1 MKKNLIFTYSTGQTD
16 LTALTYPFLERYCE
30 NHNIDLLI
38 VREPHPHIKQK
49 FDDLDLEWVTGG
61 GERLFAY
68 DLFNIY
74 DRILWIGSDVLVHPH
89 APNIFNEIPE
99 GYIGGYVE
107 HKKGEFHHAG
117 DICGDCYR
125 AFGVL
130 PDNYINIDVMLVDKQ
145 LKDIYD
151 YNNQELIKN
160 INNGKWAYQDYF
172 NYYIKKNNTPLFDLG
187 YKWNCMIS
195 KYIYTNSPLPNDW
208 YFLHITGFPYN
219 QRIEFLRDFLIKN
232 EMI

>member
-1 MKKNLIFTYSTGQTD
+1 MKQNLIFTYSVNQTD

-30 NHNIDLLI
+30 NHNIDLIIL
-38 VREPHPHIKQK
+38 REPHPHIKQK
-49 FDDLDLEWVTGG
+49 FDELDIEWVIGG

-74 DRILWIGSDVLVHPH
+74 DRILWIGSDVLVHPY
-89 APNIFNEIPE
+89 APNIFNEVPK

-107 HKKGEFHHAG
+107 HKKEEFHHAG
-117 DICGDCYR
+117 DICGDCYK

-130 PDNYINIDVMLVDKQ
+130 PDNYINIDVMLVDKE
-145 LKDIYD
+145 LKDIYN
-151 YNNQELIKN
+151 YNNQELILN
-160 INNGKWAYQDYF
+160 INKGKWVYQDYF

-195 KYIYTNSPLPNDW
+195 KYIYVNLPLPNDW
-208 YFLHITGFPYN
+208 YFMHITGIPHN
-219 QRIEFLRDFLIKN
+219 QRIEFLKDFLIKN